1 MITNQ
6 EHPADGRGQH
16 KRAADPSDHASPVS
30 RLVRPE
36 FRSISD
42 TMAVL
47 GFRSRTSIYE
57 LAREGLLDMR
67 KVMGKSLVTQAS
79 IDRLVADAP
88 RASASPEQSAA

>member
-1 MITNQ
+1 
-6 EHPADGRGQH
+6 
-16 KRAADPSDHASPVS
+16 
-30 RLVRPE
+30 
-36 FRSISD
+36 
-42 TMAVL
+42 MAVL